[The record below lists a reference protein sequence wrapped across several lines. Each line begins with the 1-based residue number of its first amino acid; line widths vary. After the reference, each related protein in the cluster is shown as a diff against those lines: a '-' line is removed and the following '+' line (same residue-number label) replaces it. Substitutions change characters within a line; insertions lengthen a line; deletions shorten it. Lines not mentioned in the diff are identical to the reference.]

1 LNERKKYLKI
11 FDIYPLT
18 EDNELKKYCYFLWFN

>member
-1 LNERKKYLKI
+1 LKI

-18 EDNELKKYCYFLWFN
+18 EDNELKNIVIFYDSTNS